1 MLTSVIYITSSAVK
15 FKFKVIDRIRTFTNK
30 GILFMIIFTII
41 CFTFTFFPSDAI
53 MMDIS
58 TQCKLFLK
66 KRKKKKS
73 ILVILCM
80 LKLSIFACVKTDYLS
95 VTIVFSSKW
104 ENGNTQKNT
113 LFISFVSC
121 WPFAQS
127 QYCKIKV
134 FSREL
139 SIYGW
144 RFPC

>member
-1 MLTSVIYITSSAVK
+1 
-15 FKFKVIDRIRTFTNK
+15 
-30 GILFMIIFTII
+30 MIIFTII

-95 VTIVFSSKW
+95 VTIVFSSK
-104 ENGNTQKNT
+104 
-113 LFISFVSC
+113 
-121 WPFAQS
+121 
-127 QYCKIKV
+127 
-134 FSREL
+134 
-139 SIYGW
+139 
-144 RFPC
+144 